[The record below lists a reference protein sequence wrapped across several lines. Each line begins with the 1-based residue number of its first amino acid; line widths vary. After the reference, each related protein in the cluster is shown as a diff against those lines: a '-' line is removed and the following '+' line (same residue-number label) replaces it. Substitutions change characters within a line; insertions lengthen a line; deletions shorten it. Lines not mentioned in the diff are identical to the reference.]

1 MLEFGSYVTLVIS
14 TTGYSTYFC
23 TMGLRGTK
31 FYSIFWFKCPRCH
44 EGDLYKKKNPYD
56 FGELTKMEAKCSHC
70 GESFSR
76 EPGFYFGAAYVSYA
90 LTVALW
96 VAVLV
101 ALITF
106 DSIGWIE
113 FGFFS
118 HPLTFIITG
127 VVSLVVLLPVIY
139 RLSRSIWI
147 NFFVQY
153 DKLKAEKKNEV

>member
-1 MLEFGSYVTLVIS
+1 
-14 TTGYSTYFC
+14 
-23 TMGLRGTK
+23 
-31 FYSIFWFKCPRCH
+31 
-44 EGDLYKKKNPYD
+44 
-56 FGELTKMEAKCSHC
+56 MEAKCSHC

-106 DSIGWIE
+106 DAINWIE

-118 HPLTFIITG
+118 HPLTFIISG
-127 VVSLVVLLPVIY
+127 VASLVLFLPVIY

-153 DKLKAEKKNEV
+153 NQVKAEKKKDL